1 MIEII
6 IVRHGETAW
15 NTADIFRGRVNIGL
29 SENGVKQAGLLADY
43 LSPKKINAVYSSP
56 LPRAIQT
63 AEVIARRQHLN
74 AQTMRELTDLDFGK
88 WEGISRQEVKMKY
101 SQIYDLWLE
110 RPDLAK
116 IPEGESLADARK
128 RALSA
133 LEKIMTQNTDGTV
146 VIITHRVITKVL
158 VCALLGLD
166 DSHFWNVEQ
175 DTCGVTTFIHN
186 GRCFIMTHH
195 NDVCFLRQ
203 SIPASA

>member
-15 NTADIFRGRVNIGL
+15 NAADIFRGRVNIGL
-29 SENGVKQAGLLADY
+29 SENGLKQAGLLADY
-43 LSPKKINAVYSSP
+43 LSRKKINAVYSSP

-63 AEVIARRQHLN
+63 AEAVAGRQHLN
-74 AQTMRELTDLDFGK
+74 AQTMHELTDLDFGK
-88 WEGISRQEVKMKY
+88 WEGVPRQEVKLKY
-101 SQIYDLWLE
+101 STAYAQWLE

-116 IPEGESLADARK
+116 IPEGESLTDARK

-133 LEKIMTQNTDGTV
+133 LDKIMSRNQEGTV
-146 VIITHRVITKVL
+146 VIVTHRVITKVL
-158 VCALLGLD
+158 ICALLGLD

-186 GRCFIMTHH
+186 GRCFILAHH
-195 NDVCFLRQ
+195 NDICFLKQ
-203 SIPASA
+203 PAAIG

>member
-1 MIEII
+1 MIEIL

-29 SENGVKQAGLLADY
+29 SENGLRQAGLLADY
-43 LSPKKINAVYSSP
+43 LSRQKINAVYSSP

-63 AEVIARRQHLN
+63 AEAVASRQHLN
-74 AQTMRELTDLDFGK
+74 AQTMHELTDLDFGK
-88 WEGISRQEVKMKY
+88 WEGVPRQEVKLKY
-101 SQIYDLWLE
+101 STIYDQWLE

-128 RALSA
+128 RALNA
-133 LEKIMTQNTDGTV
+133 LEKIMTRNQEGTV
-146 VIITHRVITKVL
+146 AIVTHRVITKVL
-158 VCALLGLD
+158 ICALLGLD

-186 GRCFIMTHH
+186 GRCFILAHH
-195 NDVCFLRQ
+195 NDICFLKQ
-203 SIPASA
+203 PAAIS